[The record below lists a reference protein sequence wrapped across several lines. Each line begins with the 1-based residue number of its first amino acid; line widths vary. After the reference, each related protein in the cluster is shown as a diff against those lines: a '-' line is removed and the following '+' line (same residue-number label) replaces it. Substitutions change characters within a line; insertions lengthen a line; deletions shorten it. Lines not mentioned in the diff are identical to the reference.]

1 MRSIPPFPSQWLEVL
16 APWGGNTALDAVL
29 PGLLADSAREVIYP
43 QPQDL
48 WRALELCPPDAVKVV
63 ILGQDPYH
71 GPGQA
76 HGLAFSV
83 PPGVAEPPSLRNLFK
98 EFVADTGLA
107 PPPTGDL
114 SGWARQGVLLLNTSL
129 SVRAGAPG
137 SHADGRWDALVGCI
151 LGYLNSVDRP
161 LAFWLWGAHAQR
173 RGALLGNPAHL
184 VLRSAHPSPL
194 GAYRGF
200 WGSKPFSATSDWFK
214 SQGLKGPDW
223 SADQPTF
230 GG

>member
-98 EFVADTGLA
+98 EFVADTGHTRASLCRGDAVYLA
-107 PPPTGDL
+107 GLFVPGFVCDL
-114 SGWARQGVLLLNTSL
+114 PR
-129 SVRAGAPG
+129 
-137 SHADGRWDALVGCI
+137 DD
-151 LGYLNSVDRP
+151 P
-161 LAFWLWGAHAQR
+161 LAAQPHSALIFYNHFFEGAIDVGAQ
-173 RGALLGNPAHL
+173 A
-184 VLRSAHPSPL
+184 
-194 GAYRGF
+194 
-200 WGSKPFSATSDWFK
+200 
-214 SQGLKGPDW
+214 
-223 SADQPTF
+223 
-230 GG
+230 